1 MKKIFRIGAAVLSAA
16 AFVTSTGITT
26 LADGEGTTTAANP
39 SLYMYEDFETVQL
52 ADDFAREGDR
62 GNLYDYKVVSHTKQ
76 YVYGSRDANPTF
88 GLNTKADGNR
98 TFDVKLEGSNGFGNG
113 GSFGRAYLR
122 FDKEGENFKSWVI
135 DKTSAERFVAS
146 YDVTINSVENTI
158 ADNLPF
164 HGGFMGLSAAD
175 SNAYSPM
182 ENIKSRVGFQIIL
195 DGDTHTYKWS
205 FRDGNSDNQDAVT
218 NKNIQTESFAPGTTT
233 RVTVSTAGYAST
245 GEIWYKF
252 RLYLPDGTT
261 KVYTGLQGSLYSYN
275 GLLFSCFQGMDWSI
289 DNVKAYNLPEGYT
302 FGTTTTDKTNV
313 TRDSSFDIELNGYV
327 SDSELKKIVV
337 KQGDTVIPAENY
349 KITATES
356 KTSVGTTVK
365 IKLNEKPGYSQ
376 TYSVTLPTGFANE
389 AGVAVAEEKSVSFTT
404 EAGPSF
410 NITLAAATKD
420 GEITSISDAA
430 GKSVSCT
437 VGVTLNQDANSSGTI
452 FVGLYDADDKL
463 VEYGSMDRAF
473 AAHSTATLKTAFDVP
488 ANATGYKIKAFACES
503 LSKLDSFAAPIVIQ

>member
-1 MKKIFRIGAAVLSAA
+1 MKKLFRIGAAVLSAA

-26 LADGEGTTTAANP
+26 LADGEGTTTMNP

-52 ADDFAREGDR
+52 ADDFSRESDR
-62 GNLYDYKVVSHTKQ
+62 GKMYGNQVVSYTKQ
-76 YVYGSRDANPTF
+76 YVYGSRDTSPTF

-98 TFDVKLEGSNGFGNG
+98 TFDVKLSGSSDFGSG

-122 FDKEGENFKSWVI
+122 FDKDGDNFKSWII

-158 ADNLPF
+158 ASNLPF

-175 SNAYSPM
+175 SDSYSPM
-182 ENIKSRVGFQIIL
+182 ENINGRAGFQIIL
-195 DGDTHTYKWS
+195 DGTTQTYKWS
-205 FRDGNSDNQDAVT
+205 FRDGNSDNQDAVN
-218 NKNIQTESFAPGTTT
+218 NKNIQTEPFAPGTTT
-233 RVTVSTAGYAST
+233 RVAVSTEGYNSD
-245 GEIWYKF
+245 GNINYKY

-261 KVYTGLQGSLYSYN
+261 KVYNGIENSKYSYN

-289 DNVKAYNLPEGYT
+289 DNVKAYNLPDGYA

-313 TRDSSFDIELNGYV
+313 TRDSSFDVELNGYI
-327 SDSELKKIVV
+327 SDSELAKVVV
-337 KQGDTVIPAENY
+337 KQGDTVIPADDY

-356 KTSVGTTVK
+356 KTSVGTTIKV
-365 IKLNEKPGYSQ
+365 KLNEKPGYSQ

-389 AGVAVAEEKSVSFTT
+389 AGVEVAEEKSVKFTT

-410 NITLAAATKD
+410 AITLTAATKD
-420 GEITSISDAA
+420 GAVTSISDAA

-437 VGVTLNQDANSSGTI
+437 VGVELNQDANSSGTI